1 MKMNLSKEK
10 NQNNPKITVGIPV
23 FNGEKSIRRALDS
36 VLSQTFLDFELVI
49 SDNASTDST
58 PLICQEY
65 KRNDK
70 RINLNLII
78 TCARSLES
86 ETKNEISK
94 ILDELGDQE
103 PEILNVGM
111 RGILMANTIIEPSK
125 IIDYVKNKMIEEPW
139 LIRYCLRIIPIQMIT
154 ETEIDKIKQ
163 NVIKLKDT
171 IQKNDSY
178 RITIEK
184 RNTDI
189 SSTEI
194 ITEIAK
200 IFPNK
205 VSLNQPDWIVLIEIL
220 GNDTGISILKDDEL
234 FSLDK
239 AKRMSD

>member
-1 MKMNLSKEK
+1 M
-10 NQNNPKITVGIPV
+10 
-23 FNGEKSIRRALDS
+23 
-36 VLSQTFLDFELVI
+36 
-49 SDNASTDST
+49 
-58 PLICQEY
+58 
-65 KRNDK
+65 
-70 RINLNLII
+70 II
-78 TCARSLES
+78 TCARNLEL
-86 ETKNEISK
+86 ETKNEIRK
-94 ILDELGDQE
+94 IFDDLGEQE

-111 RGILMANTIIEPSK
+111 RGILMVNTVIEPSK

-184 RNTDI
+184 RNTSI
-189 SSTEI
+189 SSNEI

-205 VSLNQPDWIVLIEIL
+205 VSLNQPDWIILIEIL
-220 GNDTGISILKDDEL
+220 GNETGISILKNDGM

>member
-1 MKMNLSKEK
+1 
-10 NQNNPKITVGIPV
+10 
-23 FNGEKSIRRALDS
+23 
-36 VLSQTFLDFELVI
+36 
-49 SDNASTDST
+49 
-58 PLICQEY
+58 
-65 KRNDK
+65 
-70 RINLNLII
+70 LNLII

-111 RGILMANTIIEPSK
+111 RGILMVNTIIEPSK

-139 LIRYCLRIIPIQMIT
+139 LIRYCLRIIPIQRIT

-194 ITEIAK
+194 ITEIAN

>member
-1 MKMNLSKEK
+1 
-10 NQNNPKITVGIPV
+10 
-23 FNGEKSIRRALDS
+23 
-36 VLSQTFLDFELVI
+36 
-49 SDNASTDST
+49 
-58 PLICQEY
+58 
-65 KRNDK
+65 
-70 RINLNLII
+70 LNLII

-111 RGILMANTIIEPSK
+111 RGILMVNTIIEPSK
-125 IIDYVKNKMIEEPW
+125 IIDYVKNKIIEEPW

-184 RNTDI
+184 RNTSI
-189 SSTEI
+189 SSNEI

-205 VSLNQPDWIVLIEIL
+205 VSLNQPDWIILIEIL
-220 GNDTGISILKDDEL
+220 GNETGISILNNDVKILRKGSVSEEMIKEL
-234 FSLDK
+234 T
-239 AKRMSD
+239 

>member
-1 MKMNLSKEK
+1 
-10 NQNNPKITVGIPV
+10 
-23 FNGEKSIRRALDS
+23 
-36 VLSQTFLDFELVI
+36 
-49 SDNASTDST
+49 
-58 PLICQEY
+58 
-65 KRNDK
+65 
-70 RINLNLII
+70 LNLII
-78 TCARSLES
+78 TCARNLES
-86 ETKNEISK
+86 ETKNEIGK

-111 RGILMANTIIEPSK
+111 RGILMVNTVIEPSK

-184 RNTDI
+184 RNTSI
-189 SSTEI
+189 SSNEI
-194 ITEIAK
+194 ITEVAE

-205 VSLNQPDWIVLIEIL
+205 VSLNQPDWIILIEII
-220 GNDTGISILKDDEL
+220 GNETGISILKNDEM

>member
-1 MKMNLSKEK
+1 
-10 NQNNPKITVGIPV
+10 
-23 FNGEKSIRRALDS
+23 
-36 VLSQTFLDFELVI
+36 
-49 SDNASTDST
+49 
-58 PLICQEY
+58 
-65 KRNDK
+65 
-70 RINLNLII
+70 LNLII

-111 RGILMANTIIEPSK
+111 RGILMVNTVIEPSK
-125 IIDYVKNKMIEEPW
+125 IIDYVKNKIIEEPW

-163 NVIKLKDT
+163 NVIKLKDA

-184 RNTDI
+184 RNTSI
-189 SSTEI
+189 SSNEI

-205 VSLNQPDWIVLIEIL
+205 VSLNQPDWIILIEIL
-220 GNDTGISILKDDEL
+220 GNETGISILKDDGM

>member
-1 MKMNLSKEK
+1 
-10 NQNNPKITVGIPV
+10 
-23 FNGEKSIRRALDS
+23 
-36 VLSQTFLDFELVI
+36 
-49 SDNASTDST
+49 
-58 PLICQEY
+58 
-65 KRNDK
+65 
-70 RINLNLII
+70 LNLII

-86 ETKNEISK
+86 ETKNEISE

-111 RGILMANTIIEPSK
+111 RGILMVNTIIEPSK

-194 ITEIAK
+194 ITEIAN

-220 GNDTGISILKDDEL
+220 GNDTGISILKDEEL

>member
-1 MKMNLSKEK
+1 MNL
-10 NQNNPKITVGIPV
+10 IV
-23 FNGEKSIRRALDS
+23 
-36 VLSQTFLDFELVI
+36 
-49 SDNASTDST
+49 
-58 PLICQEY
+58 
-65 KRNDK
+65 
-70 RINLNLII
+70 
-78 TCARSLES
+78 TCARNLES
-86 ETKNEISK
+86 ETKNEIKK
-94 ILDELGDQE
+94 ILDELGAQE

-111 RGILMANTIIEPSK
+111 RGILMVNTIIEPSK

-184 RNTDI
+184 RNTSI
-189 SSTEI
+189 SSNEI

-205 VSLNQPDWIVLIEIL
+205 VSLNQPDWIILIEIL
-220 GNDTGISILKDDEL
+220 GNETGISILKNDGM

>member
-1 MKMNLSKEK
+1 
-10 NQNNPKITVGIPV
+10 
-23 FNGEKSIRRALDS
+23 
-36 VLSQTFLDFELVI
+36 
-49 SDNASTDST
+49 
-58 PLICQEY
+58 
-65 KRNDK
+65 
-70 RINLNLII
+70 LNLII

-111 RGILMANTIIEPSK
+111 RGILMVNTIIEPSK
-125 IIDYVKNKMIEEPW
+125 IIDWVKNKIIEEPW
-139 LIRYCLRIIPIQMIT
+139 LIRYCLRIIPIQRIT
-154 ETEIDKIKQ
+154 DTEIDKIKQ

-184 RNTDI
+184 RNTSI
-189 SSTEI
+189 SSNEI
-194 ITEIAK
+194 ITEVAE

-205 VSLNQPDWIVLIEIL
+205 VSLNQPDWIILIEII
-220 GNDTGISILKDDEL
+220 GNETGISILKNDEL

>member
-1 MKMNLSKEK
+1 M
-10 NQNNPKITVGIPV
+10 
-23 FNGEKSIRRALDS
+23 
-36 VLSQTFLDFELVI
+36 
-49 SDNASTDST
+49 
-58 PLICQEY
+58 
-65 KRNDK
+65 
-70 RINLNLII
+70 NLII

-111 RGILMANTIIEPSK
+111 RGILMVNTIIEPSK

-163 NVIKLKDT
+163 NVIKLKDA

-184 RNTDI
+184 RNTSI
-189 SSTEI
+189 SSNEI

-205 VSLNQPDWIVLIEIL
+205 VSLNQPDWIILIEIL
-220 GNDTGISILKDDEL
+220 GNETGISILKNDGM

>member
-1 MKMNLSKEK
+1 
-10 NQNNPKITVGIPV
+10 
-23 FNGEKSIRRALDS
+23 
-36 VLSQTFLDFELVI
+36 
-49 SDNASTDST
+49 
-58 PLICQEY
+58 
-65 KRNDK
+65 
-70 RINLNLII
+70 LNLII

-111 RGILMANTIIEPSK
+111 RGILMVNTVIESSK
-125 IIDYVKNKMIEEPW
+125 IIAYVKNKMIEEPW

-184 RNTDI
+184 RNTSI
-189 SSTEI
+189 SSNEI